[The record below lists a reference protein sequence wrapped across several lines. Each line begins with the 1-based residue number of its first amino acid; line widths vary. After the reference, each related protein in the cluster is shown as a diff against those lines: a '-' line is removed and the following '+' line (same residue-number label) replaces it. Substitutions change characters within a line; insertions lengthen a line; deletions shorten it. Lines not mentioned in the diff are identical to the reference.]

1 MNSKNN
7 ESEVLNTNEII
18 SDYQFSL
25 QLINENRIMD
35 IDLAVA

>member
-7 ESEVLNTNEII
+7 DYEVLNTNEIM

-35 IDLAVA
+35 IDQAVA